1 MDQVKIG
8 TFISICRKK
17 QNLTQAELAEKL
29 GVTDRAVSKWET
41 GRSLPD
47 SSIMLDLCSILKIS
61 VNDLLSG
68 EVVTMNEMN
77 KKQEQMIIELVK
89 EKQEA
94 DKRLLKVEVFIGI
107 LSIIILLVLIAIAA
121 FANLDDWLRIV
132 LIVSGFVIFFVGC
145 FIALRIEQIAGYYE
159 CKKCGHKYIPTYKA
173 VNRAM
178 HIGRTR
184 YLKCPHCGQKSWNKK
199 VIIK

>member
-29 GVTDRAVSKWET
+29 GITDRAVSKWET

-68 EVVTMNEMN
+68 EVVTMNEIN

-132 LIVSGFVIFFVGC
+132 LIVSGFVVFLMGC